1 MKGIRAWLVD
11 DRKRLLERCINRF
24 IIYSVVSFVSLITLF
39 HLAILALPF
48 LAYMWTQ
55 FFFDV
60 FHLITL
66 IDVRRKRRRQ
76 VGALGFYYTY
86 FILAYLLW
94 KVFQEDGSSAKANAF
109 MIANLVSIAPALV
122 FSFMI
127 LRKLFGE
134 YWPQIRQKYFNKSSG
149 SEFDTRGKE

>member
-1 MKGIRAWLVD
+1 M
-11 DRKRLLERCINRF
+11 
-24 IIYSVVSFVSLITLF
+24 
-39 HLAILALPF
+39 
-48 LAYMWTQ
+48 
-55 FFFDV
+55 
-60 FHLITL
+60 
-66 IDVRRKRRRQ
+66 
-76 VGALGFYYTY
+76 GFYYTY